1 MFEELG
7 RSLDTIIK
15 RVVGDG
21 AATPIDLKTDTIS
34 VNYPETG
41 PADPVHLRL
50 EVGVGK
56 LTAAPGSA
64 QLVDGTAT
72 YNIKEWSPE
81 MAVNGG
87 KVTLKQGNAGLLLPW
102 WDSLR
107 NDWDLKLG
115 TAQPYE
121 LTVAKGVGEGT
132 LALGGIPLTAAKIEA
147 GTGQTTISFDSQNP
161 QQASQ
166 IVFNCGAGELKA
178 SGLLNANATSFRAN
192 GGAGE
197 MRLGFTGASLNQDMD
212 VQIGQGV
219 GEAKIEIKAGIPAR
233 VTIGQG
239 LGDVRV
245 SSDFTRTADHTYE
258 TPGYASATGPKLTMK
273 INSGVGSLS
282 VKTV

>member
-1 MFEELG
+1 
-7 RSLDTIIK
+7 
-15 RVVGDG
+15 
-21 AATPIDLKTDTIS
+21 
-34 VNYPETG
+34 
-41 PADPVHLRL
+41 
-50 EVGVGK
+50 VGK
-56 LTAAPGSA
+56 LTTAPGSA
-64 QLVDGTAT
+64 QGGQLVDGTAT
-72 YNIKEWSPE
+72 YNIKEWAPE
-81 MAVNGG
+81 MTIEGG

-102 WDSLR
+102 WDKLT

-115 TAQPYE
+115 TGSARPYE
-121 LTVAKGVGEGT
+121 LTVAKGVGEGI
-132 LALGGIPLTAAKIEA
+132 LALGGIPLTAMKVET
-147 GTGQTTISFDSQNP
+147 GTGKTTISFDSKNP
-161 QQASQ
+161 QNASQ
-166 IVFNCGAGELKA
+166 VVFNCGAGEMSA
-178 SGLLNANATSFRAN
+178 SGLLNTNAATFKAN

-197 MRLGFTGASLNQDMD
+197 MRLGFTGEALSQDMN

-219 GEAKIEIKAGIPAR
+219 GEAKIEIKAGVPAR